1 MSENTSYTLDSL
13 DWAILSELQE
23 NARLSYAEIGRRV
36 GLSAPAV
43 TERVKSLEESGVIDG
58 YTTRIRPEKVGLPVS
73 AFIRI
78 RFHGADLETF
88 FKQVRSHEAVSECDR
103 VTARDD
109 IVLRLRAASVNRLEE
124 HLDAFLDYGE
134 ITTSIVLSSAVEDR
148 PIHKEAT
155 PSS

>member
-1 MSENTSYTLDSL
+1 MSDNGTHDLDAL
-13 DWAILSELQE
+13 DWAILEELQE

-43 TERVKSLEESGVIDG
+43 TERVKRLEESGVIGG
-58 YTTRIRPEKVGLPVS
+58 YTTRIRPEKVGLPVA

-78 RFHGADLETF
+78 RFHGADLDAF
-88 FKQVRSHEAVSECDR
+88 FERVRSHRAVSECHR
-103 VTARDD
+103 VTGSDD
-109 IVLRLRAASVNRLEE
+109 VVLRLRAASVNRLEE
-124 HLDAFLDYGE
+124 HLDEFLDYGE

-155 PSS
+155 PNA